1 MDEEPLLLPRSVE
14 AVTALIEQAQAGQA
28 GAWDQVY
35 GLLYEEL
42 HEIARQRLRHWGEGR
57 SPTSLINRAWLRFD
71 PNRLNLQNR
80 RHLLAVLARSMRY
93 ALLDEAGR
101 LKALKRQPAAPLP
114 DDVADMVGYDPRLDE
129 LLALNTALDALA
141 DVYPRLGSLV
151 EMRYFAGMTEVE
163 IAEALG
169 VTDRTVRRDW
179 LKARAFLISQLGTPL
194 AGAGG

>member
-114 DDVADMVGYDPRLDE
+114 DDAADMVGYDPRLDE